1 MFRHHPLKLDTSQN
15 WKFPQISSIIILKSL
30 SEVIPSTIEEYG
42 RTVWAQL
49 INNLVGVLQT
59 DIYSQVN
66 VGFEG
71 LREVFYGEKCQKYI
85 SDSIMKQLTK
95 ELSKIKGI
103 NQIKCQILISLYMEV
118 SIFDRRER
126 ERFYVSLSFFISACC
141 FRV

>member
-1 MFRHHPLKLDTSQN
+1 MPHYINEKGYLCYVKSGYRMSNTHGADYATAELHKSEFEAIANEIIDEKLN
-15 WKFPQISSIIILKSL
+15 QIMKSL
-30 SEVIPSTIEEYG
+30 SEAIPSAIEEYG

-85 SDSIMKQLTK
+85 NDSIMKQMTK
-95 ELSKIKGI
+95 ELNNIKGI
-103 NQIKCQILISLYMEV
+103 TIK
-118 SIFDRRER
+118 
-126 ERFYVSLSFFISACC
+126 
-141 FRV
+141 

>member
-1 MFRHHPLKLDTSQN
+1 MPSGIDANGNYYFVRSGYRMSNTHGADYATAELHKSEFEEIANEIIDEKLNQLMKT
-15 WKFPQISSIIILKSL
+15 L
-30 SEVIPSTIEEYG
+30 SDLIPSAIEEYG

-85 SDSIMKQLTK
+85 SDSIMKQMTR
-95 ELSKIKGI
+95 ELNKIKGI
-103 NQIKCQILISLYMEV
+103 TIK
-118 SIFDRRER
+118 
-126 ERFYVSLSFFISACC
+126 
-141 FRV
+141 

>member
-1 MFRHHPLKLDTSQN
+1 MPSFIDKNGNYGYVRSGYTMSGDNPYHLTHHKEDMEQICNEIIDQKLNQLMKTLSEAI
-15 WKFPQISSIIILKSL
+15 PSIID
-30 SEVIPSTIEEYG
+30 EYG
-42 RTVWAQL
+42 RTVWTQL

-71 LREVFYGEKCQKYI
+71 LRDVFYGEKCQKYI

-103 NQIKCQILISLYMEV
+103 TIK
-118 SIFDRRER
+118 
-126 ERFYVSLSFFISACC
+126 
-141 FRV
+141 

>member
-1 MFRHHPLKLDTSQN
+1 MPSFIDKNGNYGYVRSGYTMSGDNPYHLTNHKEDMEQICNEIIDQKLNQLMKT
-15 WKFPQISSIIILKSL
+15 L
-30 SEVIPSTIEEYG
+30 SDLIPSAIEEYG
-42 RTVWAQL
+42 RAVWEQL

-85 SDSIMKQLTK
+85 SDSIMKHMIK

-103 NQIKCQILISLYMEV
+103 TIK
-118 SIFDRRER
+118 
-126 ERFYVSLSFFISACC
+126 
-141 FRV
+141 

>member
-1 MFRHHPLKLDTSQN
+1 MPSGIDTNGNYYFVRSGYRMSNTHGADYTTAELHKSEFEAIVNEIVDEKLNQLMKT
-15 WKFPQISSIIILKSL
+15 L
-30 SEVIPSTIEEYG
+30 SEAIPSAIEEYG

-85 SDSIMKQLTK
+85 SDSIMEQMIK
-95 ELSKIKGI
+95 ELGKIKGMT
-103 NQIKCQILISLYMEV
+103 IK
-118 SIFDRRER
+118 
-126 ERFYVSLSFFISACC
+126 
-141 FRV
+141 

>member
-1 MFRHHPLKLDTSQN
+1 MPSFIDGNGNYGYIRSGYSMSGDNPYHLINHKKDMEQICNEIIDAKLN
-15 WKFPQISSIIILKSL
+15 QIMKTLSEAIPSIID
-30 SEVIPSTIEEYG
+30 EYG
-42 RTVWAQL
+42 RTVWTQL

-85 SDSIMKQLTK
+85 SDSIMKQMTK

-103 NQIKCQILISLYMEV
+103 TIK
-118 SIFDRRER
+118 
-126 ERFYVSLSFFISACC
+126 
-141 FRV
+141 

>member
-1 MFRHHPLKLDTSQN
+1 MPHYINDKGYLCYVKSGYRMSNTHGADYATAELHKSEFEAIANEIIDQKLNQFMKT
-15 WKFPQISSIIILKSL
+15 L
-30 SEVIPSTIEEYG
+30 SEAIPSIIEEYG
-42 RTVWAQL
+42 RTVWTQL

-85 SDSIMKQLTK
+85 SDSIVKQLTK

-103 NQIKCQILISLYMEV
+103 
-118 SIFDRRER
+118 SIQ
-126 ERFYVSLSFFISACC
+126 
-141 FRV
+141 

>member
-1 MFRHHPLKLDTSQN
+1 MPSFIDKNGNYGYIRSGYSMSGDNLYHLTHHKEDMEQICNEIIDQKLNQLMKT
-15 WKFPQISSIIILKSL
+15 L
-30 SEVIPSTIEEYG
+30 SDLIPSAIEEYG
-42 RTVWAQL
+42 RAVWEQL

-103 NQIKCQILISLYMEV
+103 TIK
-118 SIFDRRER
+118 
-126 ERFYVSLSFFISACC
+126 
-141 FRV
+141 

>member
-1 MFRHHPLKLDTSQN
+1 MPSGIDATGNYYFVRSGYRMSNTHGADYATAELHKSEFEAIANEIVDQKLNQFMKTLSEAI
-15 WKFPQISSIIILKSL
+15 PSIID
-30 SEVIPSTIEEYG
+30 EYG
-42 RTVWAQL
+42 RTVWTQL

-71 LREVFYGEKCQKYI
+71 LRDVFYGEKCQKYI

-103 NQIKCQILISLYMEV
+103 TIK
-118 SIFDRRER
+118 
-126 ERFYVSLSFFISACC
+126 
-141 FRV
+141 

>member
-1 MFRHHPLKLDTSQN
+1 MPSGIDANGNYYFVRSGYRMSNTHGADYATAELHKSEFEAIANEIIDEKLN
-15 WKFPQISSIIILKSL
+15 QIMKSL
-30 SEVIPSTIEEYG
+30 SEVIPSAIEEYG

-59 DIYSQVN
+59 DIQSQVS

-95 ELSKIKGI
+95 ELSKIKEI
-103 NQIKCQILISLYMEV
+103 TIK
-118 SIFDRRER
+118 
-126 ERFYVSLSFFISACC
+126 
-141 FRV
+141 